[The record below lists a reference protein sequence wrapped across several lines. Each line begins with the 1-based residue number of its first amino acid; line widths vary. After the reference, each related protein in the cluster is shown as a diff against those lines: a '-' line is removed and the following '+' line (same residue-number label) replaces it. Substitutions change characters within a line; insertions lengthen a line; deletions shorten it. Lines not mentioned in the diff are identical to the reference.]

1 MSQSRPP
8 LLLSASRS
16 SWAVS
21 AQHGTEWEKHKVLT
35 SVLRDRIF
43 ARDDH
48 TCQACGWRSERFQE
62 IHHRD
67 GDHSNHQ
74 EDNLETLCPLCHQTF
89 HLPIASATNG
99 GAIIW
104 LPEVSQEKL
113 NLLCIGLF
121 VAMRTPQGK
130 HGGTARQLFSTLES
144 RKSFVDENLGRS
156 DPGTVAQVLLNM
168 KPEDYKR
175 REDFVGPLRLLPYS
189 ARFETQIDY
198 WVSTVFK
205 KLPEDQWGTLIEGLD
220 VTSLT
225 STA

>member
-1 MSQSRPP
+1 MSKSRTP

-35 SVLRDRIF
+35 KALREKIF
-43 ARDDH
+43 SRDDH

-62 IHHRD
+62 LHHRN
-67 GDHSNHQ
+67 GDHSDNR
-74 EDNLETLCPLCHQTF
+74 EENLETLCPLCHQTF

-104 LPEVSQEKL
+104 LPEMSQEQL

-130 HGGTARQLFSTLES
+130 LAGTARTLFSTLEA

-156 DPGTVAQVLLNM
+156 DPSIVAQVLLNM
-168 KPEDYKR
+168 NEEDYKN
-175 REDFVGPLRLLPYS
+175 REAYVGPLRLLPYS

-198 WVSTVFK
+198 WSSTVFK
-205 KLPEDQWGTLIEGLD
+205 KLPEDNWAAVIEGLD
-220 VTSLT
+220 VASLT
-225 STA
+225 SGA